1 MVSWHSMLY
10 SANFCAIM
18 EERKGE
24 TDMTLKPLKDRV
36 VAVVEKP
43 LEKTKSGILLGEAK
57 EKPAYAVVE
66 SVGPDVKAVKKG
78 DKIVYKEY
86 STTEIKVD
94 DKDYIILKEEDILAT
109 M

>member
-1 MVSWHSMLY
+1 M
-10 SANFCAIM
+10 A
-18 EERKGE
+18 
-24 TDMTLKPLKDRV
+24 LKPLKDRV

-57 EKPAYAVVE
+57 EKPAYVVVE
-66 SVGPDVKAVKKG
+66 SVGPEVKSVKKG

-86 STTEIKVD
+86 STTELKVD
-94 DKDYIILKEEDILAT
+94 GKEYIILKEEDVLAT

>member
-1 MVSWHSMLY
+1 MGVKT
-10 SANFCAIM
+10 
-18 EERKGE
+18 KG
-24 TDMTLKPLKDRV
+24 DNMTLKPLKDRV

-66 SVGPDVKAVKKG
+66 SVGPEVKAVKKG
-78 DKIVYKEY
+78 DKIIYKEY
-86 STTEIKVD
+86 STTEVKVD
-94 DKDYIILKEEDILAT
+94 EADYIILKEEDILAT

>member
-1 MVSWHSMLY
+1 MS
-10 SANFCAIM
+10 
-18 EERKGE
+18 
-24 TDMTLKPLKDRV
+24 LKPLKDRV

-57 EKPAYAVVE
+57 EKPAYAIVE
-66 SVGPDVKAVKKG
+66 SVGPDVSEIKKG

-94 DKDYIILKEEDILAT
+94 EKDYIILKEEDVLAT
-109 M
+109 L

>member
-1 MVSWHSMLY
+1 M
-10 SANFCAIM
+10 A
-18 EERKGE
+18 
-24 TDMTLKPLKDRV
+24 LKPLKDRV

-66 SVGPDVKAVKKG
+66 SVGPEVKAVKKG

-94 DKDYIILKEEDILAT
+94 EKDYIILKEEDILAT